1 MKKQL
6 LNRRKFN
13 GLCAALGSSLPT
25 VNTTIAALSSAPA
38 FAAAPGA
45 ASNGARRSVKFR
57 DGVVAPALGQGSARL
72 ASGETPASC

>member
-6 LNRRKFN
+6 LNRREFN

-25 VNTTIAALSSAPA
+25 VSTTIAALSSAPA

-45 ASNGARRSVKFR
+45 ASNGARRTVKFR
-57 DGVVAPALGQGSARL
+57 DGTIVPALGQGSAESRT
-72 ASGETPASC
+72 GETSGSC